1 MTDPQA
7 TAPWPLFTGEREPHE
22 RIDQLPPPPR
32 WRPHRAPVRAGEER
46 VMTRPADAAASFEPG
61 ALRRATTF
69 HATPTIREVVNAALY
84 LRRPLLVTGKPGSGK
99 SSLVDAIAYEL
110 CLGPV
115 LRWPVTSH
123 STLRDALYQ
132 YDAIGRLQDG
142 PVKKP
147 SAVDPGAVKAAQIGR
162 FVTLGPLG
170 TALLPTER
178 PRALLIDEI
187 DKSDIDLP
195 NDLLN
200 VFEEGTFEI
209 PELRRQGED
218 VTVEVL
224 TSDPVQPRARVRGGR
239 VLSHEFP
246 LIVMTSNGEREF
258 PAPFLRRCLRLQ
270 MPNPTGIA
278 PEDDNENG
286 WRLREIVKLHFEG
299 RDLAGAQAVIDR
311 FVALALGEGRELA
324 TDQLLNAVYFVLEAH
339 AKPEDERARVLERL
353 MQTLGST
360 RA

>member
-1 MTDPQA
+1 MTEPE
-7 TAPWPLFTGEREPHE
+7 TTSPWPLYTGSRVPHE
-22 RIDQLPPPPR
+22 HVDKLPEPPR
-32 WRPHRAPVRAGEER
+32 WRPRRGSVPAGEER
-46 VMTRPADAAASFEPG
+46 RLPTIADMDKGLEPG
-61 ALRRATTF
+61 ALRRALTF
-69 HATPTIREVVNAALY
+69 HATPTIIEVVNAALY

-99 SSLVDAIAYEL
+99 SSLVDAVAYEL

-142 PVKKP
+142 PARNK
-147 SAVDPGAVKAAQIGR
+147 GATDKATQIGR

-170 TALLPTER
+170 TALLPTAR

-200 VFEEGTFEI
+200 VFEEGTFDI

-218 VTVEVL
+218 VTVDVL
-224 TSDPVQPRARVRGGR
+224 TSDPWQPRARVRGGR

-270 MPNPTGIA
+270 MPNPTGNA
-278 PEDDNENG
+278 LEDDNKDG

-299 RDLAGAQAVIDR
+299 RDLADAEAVIDR
-311 FVALALGEGRELA
+311 FIKLALREGRELA

-339 AKPEDERARVLERL
+339 AKPADERERVLDRL
-353 MQTLGST
+353 MQTLSSS